1 MSEDFVEGL
10 DVSVLAAV
18 LENGDANARMT
29 LAKQLALLLEDA
41 ETPPLEREQVT
52 PVVLKLTVDPTHLVR
67 SALATDLLDQKNL
80 HADIVF
86 SIIADDDDIALPFL
100 AQTPSLNEW
109 HMMAVLKVGDEPR
122 QTTVAKREDLTS
134 EAANYIIKSSPLA
147 TAIALFENPVVQ
159 FEASD
164 YRILFQ
170 RFGQSEDMTELLLA
184 RKDLPLDIRITQA
197 KRAASRMRQMMA
209 ERGWVAANDAT
220 ELVSDA
226 EETAV
231 MRILIDA
238 DAKERARATAFLAAK
253 NMLTPAMIVRAASMG
268 EMAVVE
274 TALAHLS
281 GNSVQRAGELMYSRS
296 QISFKSIFNKSG
308 LPKSCFGILK
318 AACEVVV
325 EAREE
330 GLPLSAEAFGR
341 RVLEAL
347 LTRYEYMSA
356 TERAKQ
362 IEYLGRYGQD
372 RIRKIAKRL
381 KADLVRAA

>member
-1 MSEDFVEGL
+1 MSEEFVEGL
-10 DVSVLAAV
+10 DVSVLVAV
-18 LENGDANARMT
+18 LDNGDAKARLT
-29 LAKQLALLLEDA
+29 LAKQLALLLADA

-52 PVVLKLTVDPTHLVR
+52 PIVLKLTVDPASDVR
-67 SALATDLLDQKNL
+67 SLLAIELVDQTKL

-86 SIIADDDDIALPFL
+86 SIIADDDEIALPFL

-109 HMMAVLKVGDEPR
+109 HMMAVLKVGDEAR
-122 QTTVAKREDLTS
+122 QSTVAKREDLTS
-134 EAANYIIKSSPLA
+134 EAANYIIKSAPLP
-147 TAIALFENPVVQ
+147 TAIALFDNPVVQ
-159 FEASD
+159 LEASD
-164 YRILFQ
+164 YQTLFL
-170 RFGQSEDMTELLLA
+170 RFGQSTEMTELLLA
-184 RKDLPLDIRITQA
+184 RPDLPLEIRITQA

-226 EETAV
+226 EENAV
-231 MRILIDA
+231 LRILIDA
-238 DAKERARATAFLAAK
+238 DDRERARATAFLAVK
-253 NMLTPAMIVRAASMG
+253 NMLTPALIVRAASMG

-274 TALAHLS
+274 SALSHLS
-281 GNSVQRAGELMYSRS
+281 GNTPQRTGELMYSRS
-296 QISFKSIFNKSG
+296 QLSFKSIFNKSG
-308 LPKSCFGILK
+308 LPQSCFGILK

-330 GLPLSAEAFGR
+330 GMPLSAEAFGR

-356 TERAKQ
+356 AERAKQ

>member
-1 MSEDFVEGL
+1 MSEVFVEGL
-10 DVSVLAAV
+10 DVSVLLAV
-18 LENGDANARMT
+18 LENGDAKARMT
-29 LAKQLALLLEDA
+29 LAKQLALLLADA

-52 PVVLKLTVDPTHLVR
+52 PIVLKLTVDSTRDVR
-67 SALATDLLDQKNL
+67 CALAIDLVAQEKL

-100 AQTPSLNEW
+100 EQTPSLNEW

-122 QTTVAKREDLTS
+122 QTAVAKREDLTT
-134 EAANYIIKSSPLA
+134 EAANYIIKSAPLA
-147 TAIALFENPVVQ
+147 TAMALFDNAVVQ
-159 FEASD
+159 LEASD

-170 RFGQSEDMTELLLA
+170 RFGQSAEMAELLLA

-209 ERGWVAANDAT
+209 ERGWVAANDAS

-226 EETAV
+226 EEIAV
-231 MRILIDA
+231 MRILIEA
-238 DAKERARATAFLAAK
+238 NAAERAKATAFLASK
-253 NMLTPAMIVRAASMG
+253 NMLTPALIVRAASMG
-268 EMAVVE
+268 EMGVVE
-274 TALAHLS
+274 SAFAHLS
-281 GNSVQRAGELMYSRS
+281 GNSPQRACEMMYSRS
-296 QISFKSIFNKSG
+296 QLLFKSIFNKSG
-308 LPKSCFGILK
+308 LPQSCFGILK

-330 GLPLSAEAFGR
+330 GLPLNAESFGR

-347 LTRYEYMSA
+347 LTRYEHMSS

-362 IEYLGRYGQD
+362 IEYLGRYGED